1 MSEPTVITDF
11 GPGPTRF
18 RDPFDP
24 RPWFTRVD
32 QLVPNYRPNRSTVD
46 HYRRAHF
53 QGDPAADAV
62 VEWMHRVGFREAR
75 PVFERAL
82 EHGVDTLPSPPEPLR
97 ALFEE
102 IDAVPA
108 WLDRGKLE
116 HASRVAE
123 RVALGQNYVLFSIS
137 LLGGYVSAGITKT
150 LVATGELETM
160 APRRIGETSKFV
172 EDVYRSPGL
181 ARTSDGFKSAIR
193 VRMMHA
199 FVRHKLLRSGWDT
212 ERWGLPIS
220 QADMAGTVLSF
231 SVTYLLGLRALGF
244 VIRREERAAV
254 IHLWRYV
261 GRLLGVHESL
271 LATNEKES
279 LRLLWLVARSQE
291 GPDEDG
297 RALARALLQVP
308 VAYRGEG
315 ALGGALIRFD
325 TAFCAGLTRWFIG
338 DVAADGLG
346 LPDTAWKYAVLL
358 VAPAN
363 LCAEA
368 ARAVLPGATSV
379 RSRLGRAL
387 NALRQRTLL
396 GDRPATFEPRTVAST
411 P

>member
-1 MSEPTVITDF
+1 MSDTAVITDF
-11 GPGPTRF
+11 GPGPNRF

-24 RPWFTRVD
+24 RPWFQRVD
-32 QLVPNYRPNRSTVD
+32 QLVPNYRPDRSVVD

-62 VEWMHRVGFREAR
+62 VEWMHRAGFREAR
-75 PVFERAL
+75 QLFEQAL
-82 EHGVDTLPSPPEPLR
+82 EHGVDTVPSPPEPLR
-97 ALFEE
+97 TFFEE
-102 IDAVPA
+102 IDTIPE
-108 WLDRGKLE
+108 WLDRAQLE

-137 LLGGYVSAGITKT
+137 LLGGYVSSGITKT
-150 LVATGELETM
+150 LIATGELETM

-172 EDVYRSPGL
+172 EDVYRSRKLG
-181 ARTSDGFKSAIR
+181 RTSDGFKSAIR
-193 VRMMHA
+193 VRLMHA
-199 FVRHKLLRSGWDT
+199 FVRHKLLRNGWDT

-231 SVTYLLGLRALGF
+231 SITYLLGLRALGF
-244 VIRREERAAV
+244 VFRREERAAV

-297 RALARALLQVP
+297 RALAQALLRVP

-315 ALGGALIRFD
+315 VLGSALIRFD

-338 DVAADGLG
+338 DVAANGLG
-346 LPDTAWKYAVLL
+346 LPNTAWKYAVLL

-368 ARAVLPGATSV
+368 VRTVLPAATGV
-379 RSRLGRAL
+379 RSRLGQTL

-396 GDRPATFEPRTVAST
+396 GDRPATFEPRTVAAG